1 MRTTAK
7 KTMLPV
13 GYLRATCVYSF
24 HLWLH
29 LALVIVVG
37 LGLGVRLPS
46 KLLVFRRL
54 ADMAVSFAL
63 LV

>member
-1 MRTTAK
+1 
-7 KTMLPV
+7 
-13 GYLRATCVYSF
+13 
-24 HLWLH
+24 
-29 LALVIVVG
+29 